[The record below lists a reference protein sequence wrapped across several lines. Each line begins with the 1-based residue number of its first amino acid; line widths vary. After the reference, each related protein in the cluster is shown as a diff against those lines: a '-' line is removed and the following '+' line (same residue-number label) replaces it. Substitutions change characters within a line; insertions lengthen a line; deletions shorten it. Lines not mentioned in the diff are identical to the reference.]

1 MNEKTEKS
9 DGTVEL
15 GGTVTEIL
23 PNTLF
28 RVSLENGHT
37 VIAHISGRMRRH
49 YIRILIGDTVRVA
62 LSPYDI
68 SKGRIVYRE
77 R

>member
-1 MNEKTEKS
+1 MSEKS
-9 DGTVEL
+9 DGTIEME
-15 GGTVTEIL
+15 GKVTEIL

-28 RVSLENGHT
+28 RVKLENEHT
-37 VIAHISGRMRRH
+37 IIAHISGRMRRH
-49 YIRILIGDTVRVA
+49 YIRILIGDKVRVA

-68 SKGRIVYRE
+68 TKGRIVYRE